1 MGVMPGSRRTNGIKD
16 LEKQCPHRL
25 KIEIVKKNYQVKYI
39 LANEESSVVWMW
51 FTPPRVDVLE
61 AWSSVML
68 WQ

>member
-39 LANEESSVVWMW
+39 LANEREFCGLDVVY
-51 FTPPRVDVLE
+51 PPKG
-61 AWSSVML
+61 
-68 WQ
+68 